1 LHSKKKSG
9 RSLIV
14 VIVCLQVARRGR
26 SLLKLPCEI
35 PTFYIT
41 SKKSKQLERGTV
53 VQSEDIRRSVCKMV
67 KLAAENSIL
76 YSRDH
81 GKSCPALV
89 VEAVSMVRKAMSQVQ
104 VYC

>member
-1 LHSKKKSG
+1 VLAQQLSKEKEIAERPRLHCILKKNPG

-14 VIVCLQVARRGR
+14 VIVCSQVARRGR

-35 PTFYIT
+35 PTFYVA

-67 KLAAENSIL
+67 KLAAENSII
-76 YSRDH
+76 YS
-81 GKSCPALV
+81 
-89 VEAVSMVRKAMSQVQ
+89 
-104 VYC
+104 